1 MNLRARVLGTV
12 GSGVLVLGLGVSAL
26 PATAEIDDFQQ
37 CVENEATPADDCY
50 DHPPPPP
57 PPEEPPE
64 EPEEEVDEVDVV
76 DDAPRRA
83 NPNFT
88 G

>member
-57 PPEEPPE
+57 PEEPPE